1 MSGNSNDM
9 LKEFREMME
18 FKTET
23 INNLIQENQQLREKN
38 LELTKKLTILLRENA
53 LLQNPNAR
61 SSIESRN
68 SI

>member
-9 LKEFREMME
+9 LKEIREIME

-23 INNLIQENQQLREKN
+23 INNLIQENRQLREKN

>member
-1 MSGNSNDM
+1 M
-9 LKEFREMME
+9 LKEIREIME

-23 INNLIQENQQLREKN
+23 INNLIQENQQLRKKN
-38 LELTKKLTILLRENA
+38 LELTKKLKILLRENA

>member
-9 LKEFREMME
+9 LKEIREIME

-23 INNLIQENQQLREKN
+23 INNLIQENRQLRKKN